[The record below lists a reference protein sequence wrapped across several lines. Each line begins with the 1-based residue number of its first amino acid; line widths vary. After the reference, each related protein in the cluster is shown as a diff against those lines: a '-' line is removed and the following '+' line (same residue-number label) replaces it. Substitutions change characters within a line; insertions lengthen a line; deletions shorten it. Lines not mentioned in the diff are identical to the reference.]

1 MTKCAW
7 PCISS
12 GRRFS
17 VTRTL
22 SRSSAQGAAFD
33 SLALTVSAEATAE
46 HFVPLHM
53 YAVASICILYSH
65 FRAQLFDH
73 QQGQDFFSAL
83 TMLTI
88 NGTRHVTQQQSA
100 RVLAIGV
107 RIAWLLM
114 RALFLRSPSLP
125 PLLPSPRQ
133 SCPCSRSFAS
143 WRVSTTCATTGQRP
157 ASHVQSWSMAFA
169 TAY

>member
-53 YAVASICILYSH
+53 YAVASISIVYSH
-65 FRAQLFDH
+65 YRAQLF
-73 QQGQDFFSAL
+73 QNGQGQAFFDAL
-83 TMLTI
+83 KLLTT
-88 NGTRHVTQQQSA
+88 NGAWRAHVRQPA
-100 RVLAIGV
+100 RVSSVCA
-107 RIAWLLM
+107 
-114 RALFLRSPSLP
+114 SPG
-125 PLLPSPRQ
+125 R
-133 SCPCSRSFAS
+133 
-143 WRVSTTCATTGQRP
+143 
-157 ASHVQSWSMAFA
+157 
-169 TAY
+169 